1 MATAT
6 KLRMTVDE
14 FLTWSATQPG
24 RFELVNGEVFSTCPE
39 RVSDGRLKFRC
50 QKALE
55 RALIEA
61 GLRCE
66 VLPDGATVRVDDRTA
81 YEPDALV
88 YCGPPLDGEAIEV
101 PNPVIVV
108 EVLSPGTTAHDTGE
122 KLAGYFLVASVQH
135 YLIVDPTRKVVIHH
149 RRGANAIE
157 TRIATDGTVRLDPPG
172 IELPVLDLFR
182 ES

>member
-1 MATAT
+1 
-6 KLRMTVDE
+6 MTVDE
-14 FLTWSATQPG
+14 FLAWSATQPG

-55 RALIEA
+55 RASIEA

-66 VLPDGATVRVDDRTA
+66 VLPDGATVRVDERTA
-81 YEPDALV
+81 YQPDALV

-149 RRGANAIE
+149 RR
-157 TRIATDGTVRLDPPG
+157 IATDGTVRLEPPG
-172 IELPVLDLFR
+172 IELPVVDLFR